1 MVDGGGKRIRKRDF
15 VICCCRNW
23 GGNYWL
29 RGYEMKPWLQ
39 IYTTHIKRCRALG
52 LKPMSL
58 IRLYEIV
65 WKFGPI
71 EIPVFLEEK

>member
-1 MVDGGGKRIRKRDF
+1 MFGGHRRIG
-15 VICCCRNW
+15 VQELTN
-23 GGNYWL
+23 
-29 RGYEMKPWLQ
+29 WLQ
-39 IYTTHIKRCRALG
+39 IYTAHIKRCRALG

-65 WKFGPI
+65 WKFEPI